1 MKTGIAL
8 FVSSAAFGV
17 LIATAYW
24 LSSRHAGGT
33 ILLGLMATGLAFA
46 TLWAVLAER
55 DADLSGDDPHM
66 TQLQAGGEDLGIF
79 TSSSA
84 WPILMAASVA
94 VTLCGTIWSVPL
106 LIAGLAGISLTGW
119 RLGAE
124 SARAEGE
131 R

>member
-1 MKTGIAL
+1 MKTGISL
-8 FVSSAAFGV
+8 FVSSAVFGI

-24 LSSRHAGGT
+24 FSSHHAGGT
-33 ILLGLMATGLAFA
+33 MLLGLMATGLAFA

-55 DADLSGDDPHM
+55 DANLSGDDPHM
-66 TQLQAGGEDLGIF
+66 TQRQAGGEDLGIF

-94 VTLCGTIWSVPL
+94 VVLCGMVWSLPL
-106 LIAGLAGISLTGW
+106 LVVGLAGVALIGW

-124 SARAEGE
+124 SSRAEGE